1 MKEQQ
6 KLEQQQPMLMNDKDR
21 LMRREAQSSQLR
33 NQRNDSKTQ
42 HLQKMTQEQN
52 GKFYILKIRNIW
64 ISSIYNNSIQSRTV
78 YLTLQLIP
86 NPIRDLISIFL
97 L

>member
-1 MKEQQ
+1 
-6 KLEQQQPMLMNDKDR
+6 MNDKDR

-86 NPIRDLISIFL
+86 NQYAIWFQFSFYRLRCCGAL
-97 L
+97 KTG